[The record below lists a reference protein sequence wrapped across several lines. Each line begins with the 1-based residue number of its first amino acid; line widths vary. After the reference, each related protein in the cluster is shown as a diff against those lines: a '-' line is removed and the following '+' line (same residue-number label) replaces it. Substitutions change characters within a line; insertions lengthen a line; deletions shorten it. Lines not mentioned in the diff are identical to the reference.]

1 MRLPQPLRVLRSSL
15 ASLVALPLRLMEP
28 LSLRLRR
35 FAYEC
40 WARSQIRGAVAPGV
54 QFVGP
59 IIVEGEGL
67 VDIAPETRIGRR
79 VVLETYHGAR
89 ITIGP
94 QVTIND
100 GVVICAYHGISIGAG
115 TMIGEYASIR
125 DANHGMHAEAP
136 VREQPH
142 VGEAV
147 HIGRDCWIG
156 RGVAVLRGARL
167 ANGCVVAANA
177 VVTKP
182 VPPGVIVGGVPA
194 RPLGE
199 RPAGETFNP

>member
-1 MRLPQPLRVLRSSL
+1 MRLPQPLRVLRSFL
-15 ASLVALPLRLMEP
+15 ATLIALPLRLVDP

-94 QVTIND
+94 HVTIND

-125 DANHGMHAEAP
+125 DANHGMRAGVP
-136 VREQPH
+136 VRQQQH

-156 RGVAVLRGARL
+156 RGAAVLRGAQL
-167 ANGCVVAANA
+167 ADGCVVAANA
-177 VVTKP
+177 VVTKS

-199 RPAGETFNP
+199 RPAGENYIP